1 MSLSQLEQI
10 ITQLREQPLFENL
23 EIEELR
29 AKYEEVATSFPTP
42 TNAIIERVDALGVSG
57 QSILAPGASEL
68 ATIVYLHGGGYAMG
82 SLNTHRTLA
91 YNLSQA
97 SGFQVLQVDYRLA
110 PEHPF
115 PAALQDLVTTIKW
128 LRQNGLPINRIGM
141 AGDSA
146 GGGLALATC
155 LVLRDAGEELPA
167 AVVCISPWTDLA
179 GRGESMQSKASVDP
193 LISSSMTEYFSNL
206 YLEDEDACHPL
217 ASPLYADL
225 SGLPPLLFQVG
236 SDEILLDDS
245 TRFIAKAEE
254 ARVEVELKVWE
265 KMIHVWHLFAPIL
278 AEGQEAIAEAAS
290 FLQKHLENNND

>member
-1 MSLSQLEQI
+1 MSLSELEQI
-10 ITQLREQPLFENL
+10 ITQLRKQPLFENL

-42 TNAIIERVDALGVSG
+42 TDAIIERVDALGVPG
-57 QSILAPGASEL
+57 QLVLAPGASNL

-82 SLNTHRTLA
+82 SLDTHRTLA